1 MIINAIDTRGRKVR
15 IETVSEIR
23 VDGDVSKVVGRKWVK
38 SSNKFSGN
46 VYTFLV
52 QSWEAEPSNERTA
65 AAFNASGVFAPF
77 ICVGKD

>member
-1 MIINAIDTRGRKVR
+1 MIINAIDTRGHKVR

-23 VDGDVSKVVGRKWVK
+23 ADGDVFKVAGRKWIK
-38 SSNKFSGN
+38 SRNKFSGN
-46 VYTFLV
+46 IYTFLI